1 MKRVLLVLGL
11 VLALA
16 VGGWAIEYDDF
27 ADAFETFAGEVA
39 STLPA
44 TAGVAGLSWSPAYIG
59 QFPHFGVGLSVGAS
73 TIPFKIVD
81 PLISELE
88 ITLPSEFEYIEKMG
102 LPIPGYALDAR
113 LGGFLIPFD
122 VGFKF
127 GFVPDKL
134 REKLGKVNLDYLLI
148 GGDVRLRLLEDK
160 GFVPALSISGGYTY
174 MRGSV
179 GVPDV
184 METGDYTVDL
194 TSYGEGILKASA
206 PELAFN
212 WDTHTFVSKLQASKD
227 LFIFTPHVGLGAAY
241 GISNAGGGVASTV
254 EYDPDGLLGGL
265 PYGPITQS
273 QIDAIETALTTAGEP
288 VPDLSSEG
296 ILVSS
301 GANGFSFW
309 AYGGTAINIFF
320 IKVDLTAMYN
330 FLSGGYGAAV
340 NVRLQL

>member
-16 VGGWAIEYDDF
+16 VGGWAIAIDYGDF

-81 PLISELE
+81 SLISELG

-102 LPIPGYALDAR
+102 LPIPATALDAR

-127 GFVPDKL
+127 GFVPEKL

-160 GFVPALSISGGYTY
+160 GFIPALSISGGYTY

-179 GVPDV
+179 GVPDIV
-184 METGDYTVDL
+184 GTGDYIVNL
-194 TSYGEGILKASA
+194 APYGGLLKASA
-206 PELAFN
+206 PELTFT
-212 WDTHTFVSKLQASKD
+212 WDTHTFVSKLQASKN
-227 LFIFTPHVGLGAAY
+227 LFIFTPHLGLGAAY
-241 GISNAGGGVASTV
+241 GISNAGGGVSNDV
-254 EYDPDGLLGGL
+254 YYDPDGGGPL
-265 PYGPITQS
+265 DYELITQA
-273 QIDAIETALTTAGEP
+273 QIDTIVAALKAAGKT
-288 VPDLSSEG
+288 VPDLNSTS
-296 ILVSS
+296 ILISS